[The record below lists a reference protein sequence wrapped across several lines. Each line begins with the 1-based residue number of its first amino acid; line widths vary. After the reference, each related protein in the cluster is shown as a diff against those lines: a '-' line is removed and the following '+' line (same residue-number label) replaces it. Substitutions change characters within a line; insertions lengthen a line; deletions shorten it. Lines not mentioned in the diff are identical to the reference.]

1 MANMKSGKAT
11 ERVKKSAAAAVADEA
26 GAAESHSLGL
36 EARIHEHYHGMPKSE
51 RKIADLI
58 LEFPGEVAAYSATE
72 LADLAG
78 TSKAAVTR
86 FIRRLEY
93 QSFEEARRAARNAQN
108 WGSPLYLLTRRP
120 ETSGFAE
127 RVQAHIEQDVQ
138 NISVTLQA
146 LRPDILAEMVDAI
159 CAARRIYL
167 LGYRNSQQ
175 FAAYARSQI
184 IQIRADVHLLPAA
197 SGTTAEYIADMTA
210 DDLFLVIGFR
220 RRVAEVARAIEN
232 AAAEGVKIIYVTDW
246 TAGSLPGATWTVPV
260 AVRGKDL
267 FDRYA
272 AAMSFLHFLCVGVA
286 ERAGEKGRKRLNRIE
301 TLHSDFHDFD

>member
-1 MANMKSGKAT
+1 MANRKSRKAT
-11 ERVKKSAAAAVADEA
+11 EGIHKLAAAAAADEV
-26 GAAESHSLGL
+26 GAPESQVLGL

-86 FIRRLEY
+86 FIRRLQY

-108 WGSPLYLLTRRP
+108 WGSPLYLLSRRP

-127 RVQAHIEQDVQ
+127 RVQAHIDQDVQ

-146 LRPDILAEMVDAI
+146 LRPDIFAEIVNAI
-159 CAARRIYL
+159 CAARRVYL
-167 LGYRNSQQ
+167 LGYRNSQH

-184 IQIRADVHLLPAA
+184 IQVRADVHVLPAA
-197 SGTTAEYIADMTA
+197 TGTIVEYIADMTA
-210 DDLFLVIGFR
+210 EDLFLVIGFR
-220 RRVAEVARAIEN
+220 RRVAEVTRAVEN

-246 TAGSLPGATWTVPV
+246 NAGSLPGATWTVPV
-260 AVRGKDL
+260 AVRGNDL

-272 AAMSFLHFLCVGVA
+272 AAMSFLHFLCVGVV
-286 ERAGEKGRKRLNRIE
+286 ERIGDKGRKRLNRIE
-301 TLHSDFHDFD
+301 KLHGNFHDFD

>member
-1 MANMKSGKAT
+1 MANTKSHKAI
-11 ERVKKSAAAAVADEA
+11 KSVAKSTVAAVVDEA
-26 GAAESHSLGL
+26 IATDPHALGL

-72 LADLAG
+72 LADLAE

-86 FIRRLEY
+86 FIRRLGYE
-93 QSFEEARRAARNAQN
+93 SFEEARRAARNAQN
-108 WGSPLYLLTRRP
+108 WGSPLYLLARRP

-127 RVQAHIEQDVQ
+127 RIQAHIEQDVQ
-138 NISVTLQA
+138 NISVTLQS
-146 LRPDILAEMVDAI
+146 LRPDIVAEMVDAI
-159 CAARRIYL
+159 CTARRVYL

-184 IQIRADVHLLPAA
+184 VQVRADVHLLPAA
-197 SGTTAEYIADMTA
+197 SGTTAEFIADMTA

-220 RRVAEVARAIEN
+220 RRVAEVARAVEN
-232 AAAEGVKIIYVTDW
+232 AAAGGVKIIYVTDW

-260 AVRGKDL
+260 AVRGNDL

-272 AAMSFLHFLCVGVA
+272 GAMSLLHFLCVGVV
-286 ERAGEKGRKRLNRIE
+286 ERIGDKGRKRLNQIE
-301 TLHSDFHDFD
+301 KLHSDFHDFD